1 MIMEQRTIKRFFRN
15 PASLAGTLIILCFI
29 LVGIFGPWFIGDEGL
44 MIRLDMELKGP
55 GAGRLGFAENGI
67 DVLTSLIHGARIS
80 LLIALTSTLISL
92 SIGIIYGAVSG
103 FFGNRIDA
111 MLMRIIDIL
120 LAFPGLLLAIYI
132 AAILSPKAINVV
144 FALCITGWVG
154 YARVVRAQVL
164 SIKNY
169 DYVTAAKS
177 LGAKTHRTIF
187 VHIIPN
193 ILGPIIVQA
202 SFGLASLILAEAALS
217 FLGLGVPPGTPS
229 WGALLDQGVSY
240 LFIAPHLAIFPGIC
254 IAITV
259 LGFNFFGD
267 GLRDVFDVK
276 NR

>member
-1 MIMEQRTIKRFFRN
+1 MIMDQRTLKHFFKN
-15 PASLAGTLIILCFI
+15 PASLAGALIILCFI
-29 LVGIFGPWFIGDEGL
+29 LVGILGPWFIGDSGL
-44 MIRLDMELKGP
+44 NIRLDMELKGP

-67 DVLTSLIHGARIS
+67 DVLTSLVYGARIS
-80 LLIALTSTLISL
+80 LLIAITCTVISL

-111 MLMRIIDIL
+111 VMMRVIDIL

-132 AAILSPKAINVV
+132 AAILSPKTINVV
-144 FALCITGWVG
+144 FALCATGWVG

-169 DYVTAAKS
+169 EYVTAATS
-177 LGAKTHRTIF
+177 LGAKTHRIIF

-202 SFGLASLILAEAALS
+202 SFALASLILAEAALS

-259 LGFNFFGD
+259 LGFNFLGD